1 MMNRVV
7 FIIGVSG
14 SGKTHIGKNLAD
26 EVDITFI
33 DADDQ
38 HSEQNIEKMKSGMPL
53 TDEDR
58 IPWLLKLNQL
68 AKTHLNEG
76 CVISCSALKQSYR
89 NLLAEGIEHQVNWV
103 YLKGD
108 YDLIYDRMKTRIGHF
123 MKPKMLLSQFETLEE
138 PVDSIEIDISKS
150 PESIIKYLKKELT

>member
-1 MMNRVV
+1 MNRVI

-14 SGKTHIGKNLAD
+14 SGKTHVGKNLAD
-26 EVDITFI
+26 EVDIKFI

-38 HSEQNIEKMKSGMPL
+38 HSKQNIEKMKSGIPL

-58 IPWLLKLNQL
+58 IPWLLKLNEL

-123 MKPKMLLSQFETLEE
+123 MNPKMLLSQFDTLEE
-138 PVDSIEIDISKS
+138 PVDSIAIDVSKS